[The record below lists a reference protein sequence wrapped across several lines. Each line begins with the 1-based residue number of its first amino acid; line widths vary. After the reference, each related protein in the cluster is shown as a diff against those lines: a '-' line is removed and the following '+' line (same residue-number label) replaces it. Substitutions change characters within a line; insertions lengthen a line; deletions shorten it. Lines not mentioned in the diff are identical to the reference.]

1 MKGDISNLWK
11 KESGMN
17 ITEEMSDLKVIME
30 AAIKQVMREHKLV
43 TKEWFSLKEAAE
55 YISVSNNTL
64 AKYREMGLKVF
75 VVEGVSR
82 VSRKE
87 MERFL
92 ETHSN

>member
-1 MKGDISNLWK
+1 
-11 KESGMN
+11 
-17 ITEEMSDLKVIME
+17 ME
-30 AAIKQVMREHKLV
+30 VALKQVMQEHKLV

-55 YISVSNNTL
+55 YIGVSNNTL

-87 MERFL
+87 IDRFL
-92 ETHSN
+92 EVHSN

>member
-1 MKGDISNLWK
+1 
-11 KESGMN
+11 MN
-17 ITEEMSDLKVIME
+17 ITEEMLDLKCIME
-30 AAIKQVMREHKLV
+30 AALKEVIKEHKLV

-55 YISVSNNTL
+55 YIGVSPNTL

-87 MERFL
+87 IDSFL

>member
-1 MKGDISNLWK
+1 
-11 KESGMN
+11 MN
-17 ITEEMSDLKVIME
+17 ITNEMVDLKSIME
-30 AAIKQVMREHKLV
+30 VALKQVMQEHKLV

-55 YISVSNNTL
+55 YIGVSNNTL

-87 MERFL
+87 IDRFL
-92 ETHSN
+92 EVHSN

>member
-1 MKGDISNLWK
+1 MQGLEEVDVLKTMMSSVFKEIVTEYKTIS
-11 KESGMN
+11 
-17 ITEEMSDLKVIME
+17 
-30 AAIKQVMREHKLV
+30 
-43 TKEWFSLKEAAE
+43 KEWFSLKEAAE
-55 YISVSNNTL
+55 YIGVSPNTL

-87 MERFL
+87 IDRFL

>member
-1 MKGDISNLWK
+1 MEISNELL
-11 KESGMN
+11 N
-17 ITEEMSDLKVIME
+17 LKSIMKLALNE
-30 AAIKQVMREHKLV
+30 VVNEHKLV

-55 YISVSNNTL
+55 YIGVSVNTL

-75 VVEGVSR
+75 VIEGVSR

-87 MERFL
+87 IDRFL

>member
-1 MKGDISNLWK
+1 
-11 KESGMN
+11 MN
-17 ITEEMSDLKVIME
+17 ITNEMLDLKSIME
-30 AAIKQVMREHKLV
+30 AALKQVIQEYQLV

-55 YISVSNNTL
+55 YIGVSNNTL

-87 MERFL
+87 IDRFL
-92 ETHSN
+92 EVHSN